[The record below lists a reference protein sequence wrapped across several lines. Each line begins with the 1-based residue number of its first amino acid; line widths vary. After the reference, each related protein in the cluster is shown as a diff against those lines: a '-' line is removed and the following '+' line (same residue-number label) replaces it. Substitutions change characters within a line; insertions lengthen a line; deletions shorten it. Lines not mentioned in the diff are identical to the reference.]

1 MITKCFLSSFLERV
15 NYSTFQTAMFQSGA
29 KITCSSTWRNFLSQ
43 KRSKLCHDPSNIS
56 FHKLF
61 FICIWKITKL
71 KLRLHRLS
79 QIPEI
84 NLHDN
89 IVLCK
94 YLKSEIM
101 RCVGS
106 FTSWVS
112 QSILLISLWA
122 KSAILWQLQDE
133 NIWYTTNIWY
143 HFISLSDQT
152 IHIKFNSVQAL
163 QYLHLFDYTS

>member
-1 MITKCFLSSFLERV
+1 MIAKCFLSSFLERV
-15 NYSTFQTAMFQSGA
+15 NYSTFQTAMFQSEA

-43 KRSKLCHDPSNIS
+43 KPSKLCHDPSNIS
-56 FHKLF
+56 FNKLF

-101 RCVGS
+101 RWVGS
-106 FTSWVS
+106 FTSCDLAHSKRLRTAKDS

-122 KSAILWQLQDE
+122 KSAI
-133 NIWYTTNIWY
+133 
-143 HFISLSDQT
+143 
-152 IHIKFNSVQAL
+152 
-163 QYLHLFDYTS
+163 

>member
-1 MITKCFLSSFLERV
+1 MPSLIPFFFHFHISRSTGGHNGKKFGIFYWFINHTFYLLRWFL
-15 NYSTFQTAMFQSGA
+15 
-29 KITCSSTWRNFLSQ
+29 CSRTQ
-43 KRSKLCHDPSNIS
+43 RSKLCHDPIH

-122 KSAILWQLQDE
+122 KSAI
-133 NIWYTTNIWY
+133 
-143 HFISLSDQT
+143 
-152 IHIKFNSVQAL
+152 
-163 QYLHLFDYTS
+163 